1 VPDRRQTVALAGIA
15 LIVIGCFTP
24 LAYLGLAGDVTLYG
38 YGAGDAPFVLAL
50 MIVSLWLVSARHFRI
65 LIPAALAAAGI
76 AALKF
81 FDLRGPD
88 SLAVLPVTFTW
99 GWAPLGLGVL
109 LMIAAGIWF
118 PRSEA
123 R

>member
-1 VPDRRQTVALAGIA
+1 MPDRRQTVALAGIA
-15 LIVIGCFTP
+15 LVVIGCFAP
-24 LAYLGLAGDVTLYG
+24 LAHLGLARDVTLYG

-50 MIVSLWLVSARHFRI
+50 TIVSLWLVGARHFRI

-81 FDLRGPD
+81 FDLRAPD
-88 SLAVLPVTFTW
+88 PLAVLPVTFTW
-99 GWAPLGLGVL
+99 GWVPLGLGVL